1 MNPETGNI
9 SLRMDE
15 SFYFTNDSA
24 ELKKVAK
31 DKLAKIIPVYAD
43 TLLSDPQIANRI
55 DKIAITGYA
64 SPRYKGKPMDPLV
77 YNEEAYN
84 YNLLLSMDRAR
95 TITEYVFGNEI
106 PSYRFKDKLRTLVN
120 VSGQGYMNAV
130 KLMRLQH
137 VRLDLEASLV
147 VVVNLTV
154 LNQDVW
160 KSNSFLKIKTAL
172 KGALRL

>member
-1 MNPETGNI
+1 
-9 SLRMDE
+9 MDE

-106 PSYRFKDKLRTLVN
+106 PSYSIRIN
-120 VSGQGYMNAV
+120 
-130 KLMRLQH
+130 
-137 VRLDLEASLV
+137 
-147 VVVNLTV
+147 
-154 LNQDVW
+154 
-160 KSNSFLKIKTAL
+160 
-172 KGALRL
+172 